1 MSAAAFR
8 LIAVGC
14 RELGIDD
21 DARREMLRARYG
33 VESRKD
39 LSPDQLSDLIE
50 HLKASGFRPTRA
62 GQAGQGGQAQG
73 ARKRPMSQHGY
84 IRKLWALWGNLKR
97 AGVLDATD
105 TDAALVAFVNRHRK
119 TGHMDRIEQLEWMT
133 EAEAS
138 PIIEALKAWCR
149 REGLRS

>member
-1 MSAAAFR
+1 MSAAAYR

-14 RELGIDD
+14 RDLGIDD
-21 DARREMLRARYG
+21 DARKAMLLARYG

-39 LSPDQLSDLIE
+39 LSPDQLSDFIE
-50 HLKASGFRPTRA
+50 HLKNSGFRPIRA
-62 GQAGQGGQAQG
+62 GQAQGS
-73 ARKRPMSQHGY
+73 RKRPMSRHGY
-84 IRKLWALWGNLKR
+84 IRKIWALWGNLKR
-97 AGVLDATD
+97 ADVLDATD

-119 TGHMDRIEQLEWMT
+119 AGHMDSIDQLEWLD

-149 REGLRS
+149 REGLRA

>member
-1 MSAAAFR
+1 MSAAVFR

-14 RELGIDD
+14 RDLGIDD
-21 DARREMLRARYG
+21 EARKAMLLARYG

-39 LSPDQLSDLIE
+39 LSPDQLSDLVK
-50 HLKASGFRPTRA
+50 HLKASGFQPTR
-62 GQAGQGGQAQG
+62 GNQTGG
-73 ARKRPMSQHGY
+73 KRPMSQHGY
-84 IRKLWALWGNLKR
+84 IRKIWALWGNLKR

-105 TDAALVAFVNRHRK
+105 TDVALVAFVNRHRK
-119 TGHMDRIEQLEWMT
+119 AGHMDRVDQLEWMT
-133 EAEAS
+133 EVEAS

>member
-1 MSAAAFR
+1 MSVAAFK

-21 DARREMLRARYG
+21 DARKEMLRSRYG

-39 LSPDQLSDLIE
+39 LSADQLNDLIE

-62 GQAGQGGQAQG
+62 GQAQGG
-73 ARKRPMSQHGY
+73 RKRPMSKHGY

-119 TGHMDRIEQLEWMT
+119 AGHMDHIDQLEWMT